1 MDNLFNVIMK
11 NQSWSG
17 SRDEFVKLILE
28 IENGDPERRVL
39 NSVKDPYEA
48 LPINSRRI
56 QWFSSKNIMPKPN
69 GKLYEYEHLVYYWLA
84 ILLRQQNL
92 TFKQLEGLASDV
104 SLKQAEE
111 RLDPKSGKLNLLENP
126 GHPSNASTS
135 GAVTEGLRRMGRKEG
150 RALKSTLIRLAI
162 TPWCH
167 VTLNENNISNLTTE
181 DAEILTNAFR
191 QSLSRV
197 MSKT

>member
-1 MDNLFNVIMK
+1 MDDLFNIIIK
-11 NQSWSG
+11 NRSWSG
-17 SRDEFVKLILE
+17 SREGLVKLISS
-28 IENGDPERRVL
+28 IENSDPKRRML
-39 NSVKDPYEA
+39 ESKKDPYDA

-84 ILLRQQNL
+84 ILLRKQKL
-92 TFKQLEGLASDV
+92 TFKQLENLILDV

-111 RLDPKSGKLNLLENP
+111 RLDPKSSKLNLLEAI
-126 GHPSNASTS
+126 GHPSNTQTS
-135 GAVTEGLRRMGRKEG
+135 EAVTAGLQRMGRKEG

-167 VTLNENNISNLTTE
+167 VTINENNISKLTTE
-181 DAEILTNAFR
+181 DADILTDSFR
-191 QSLSRV
+191 HSLSRI
-197 MSKT
+197 MSDG

>member
-1 MDNLFNVIMK
+1 MDDLFNIIIK
-11 NQSWSG
+11 NRSWSG
-17 SRDEFVKLILE
+17 SREELVKLISS
-28 IENGDPERRVL
+28 IENSDPKRRML
-39 NSVKDPYEA
+39 ESKKDPYDA

-84 ILLRQQNL
+84 ILLRKQKL
-92 TFKQLEGLASDV
+92 TFKQLENLILDV

-111 RLDPKSGKLNLLENP
+111 RLDPESSKLNLLEAI
-126 GHPSNASTS
+126 GHPSNTQTS
-135 GAVTEGLRRMGRKEG
+135 EAVTAGLQRMGRKEG

-167 VTLNENNISNLTTE
+167 VTINENNISKLTTE
-181 DAEILTNAFR
+181 DADILTDSFR
-191 QSLSRV
+191 HSLSRI
-197 MSKT
+197 MSDG

>member
-1 MDNLFNVIMK
+1 MDNLFDIIMK
-11 NQSWSG
+11 NRNWSG
-17 SRDEFVKLILE
+17 SRDDFVKLISS
-28 IENGDPERRVL
+28 IENSNPKQRVL
-39 NSVKDPYEA
+39 YSVKYPYDS

-84 ILLRQQNL
+84 ILLRKQNL

-104 SLKQAEE
+104 SVKQAEE
-111 RLDPKSGKLNLLENP
+111 RLDPKSGKLNLLETP

-135 GAVTEGLRRMGRKEG
+135 EAVTESLRRMGRKEG

-167 VTLNENNISNLTTE
+167 VTLNENNIPSLTTE
-181 DAEILTNAFR
+181 DAEILTEAFR

-197 MSKT
+197 MSEN

>member
-39 NSVKDPYEA
+39 NSVKTPKEA

-111 RLDPKSGKLNLLENP
+111 RLDPKSGKLNLLENL

-167 VTLNENNISNLTTE
+167 VTLNENNISSLTTE

-197 MSKT
+197 MSEN

>member
-1 MDNLFNVIMK
+1 MDDLFNIIIK
-11 NQSWSG
+11 NRSWSG
-17 SRDEFVKLILE
+17 SREELVKLISS
-28 IENGDPERRVL
+28 IENSDPKRRML
-39 NSVKDPYEA
+39 ESKKDPYDA

-84 ILLRQQNL
+84 ILLRKQKL
-92 TFKQLEGLASDV
+92 TFKQLENLILDV

-111 RLDPKSGKLNLLENP
+111 RLDPKSSKLNLLEAI
-126 GHPSNASTS
+126 GHPSNTQTS
-135 GAVTEGLRRMGRKEG
+135 EAVTAGLQRMGRKEG

-167 VTLNENNISNLTTE
+167 VTINENNISKLTTE
-181 DAEILTNAFR
+181 DADILTDSFR
-191 QSLSRV
+191 HSLSRI
-197 MSKT
+197 MSDG

>member
-1 MDNLFNVIMK
+1 MDNLFNIILK
-11 NQSWSG
+11 NRNWSG
-17 SRDEFVKLILE
+17 SRDDFVKLISS
-28 IENGDPERRVL
+28 IENSDPKQRVL
-39 NSVKDPYEA
+39 YSVKDPYDA
-48 LPINSRRI
+48 LPITSRRV

-84 ILLRQQNL
+84 ILLRKQNL

-111 RLDPKSGKLNLLENP
+111 RLDPKIGKLNLLENP

-135 GAVTEGLRRMGRKEG
+135 EAVTEGLRRMGRKEG

-167 VTLNENNISNLTTE
+167 VTLNENNISNLTVE

-197 MSKT
+197 ISEN

>member
-1 MDNLFNVIMK
+1 MDNLFNIILK
-11 NQSWSG
+11 NRNWSG
-17 SRDEFVKLILE
+17 SRDDFVKLISS
-28 IENGDPERRVL
+28 IENSKPKQRVL
-39 NSVKDPYEA
+39 YSVKYPYDA
-48 LPINSRRI
+48 LPITSRRV

-84 ILLRQQNL
+84 ILLRKQKL

-111 RLDPKSGKLNLLENP
+111 RLDPKSGKLNLLETP

-135 GAVTEGLRRMGRKEG
+135 EAVTEGLRRMGREEG

-167 VTLNENNISNLTTE
+167 VTLNENNISSLTAE
-181 DAEILTNAFR
+181 DAEILTDAFR

-197 MSKT
+197 MSEN